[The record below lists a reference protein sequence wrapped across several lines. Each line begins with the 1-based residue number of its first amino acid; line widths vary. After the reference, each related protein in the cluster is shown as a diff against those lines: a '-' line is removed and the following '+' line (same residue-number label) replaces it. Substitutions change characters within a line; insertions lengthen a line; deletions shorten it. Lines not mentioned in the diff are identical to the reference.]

1 MANYNRDAI
10 KFYSG
15 VDLHKRKSYLYVI
28 DINGDKVSSK
38 EIATT
43 QKDFETFFS
52 PYVSSGILVA
62 VEISSMTFWLC
73 DVLYAMGVKVYVVNT
88 LENHYLSRSVK
99 KTDKEDAR
107 KLAIQLWKDILPCP
121 VYIPKKEERD
131 LRRLVSQRHSLVKS
145 VTRVMNRT
153 GHLLSNYEIKFSRR
167 ALSAAKRWQQL
178 HESFEAGQN
187 PVKAK
192 VIRIRRSRVSR
203 VPTSPKGNL
212 TERVLEVDH
221 VGHVD
226 HVDQVDQVDPMLLGE
241 FTLQYGQFK
250 LFKDQISRVEKSLQ
264 SHLDQTPRLNAM
276 YQLLLTIPGMGP
288 ITSSALIGCIGD
300 INRFGSGRQ
309 MVSYLGLCP
318 KVRESAGKS
327 LSNGSITKRGNS
339 RLRGYFVQASVALLS
354 SRNSKAQPL
363 KEWYERIRRKKGWRT
378 ARIAL
383 ARKLGII
390 AFGVLKTNTPY
401 DPEKVTKKKVT
412 VTNTNTNTDTNTD
425 ADAKAKPNQRD

>member
-15 VDLHKRKSYLYVI
+15 VDLHKKKSYVYVI
-28 DINGDKVSSK
+28 DITGDKVSSK

-43 QKDFETFFS
+43 QKDFERFFS

-62 VEISSMTFWLC
+62 VEISSLTFWLC
-73 DVLYAMGVKVYVVNT
+73 DVLYALGVEVYVVNT

-131 LRRLVSQRHSLVKS
+131 LRRLVSQRHCLVKNL
-145 VTRVMNRT
+145 TRVMNRT
-153 GHLLSNYEIKFSRR
+153 GHVLANYEIKFSRR
-167 ALSAAKRWQQL
+167 ALAAAKRWQQL

-187 PVKAK
+187 PVK
-192 VIRIRRSRVSR
+192 VIKLTRSRVSG
-203 VPTSPKGNL
+203 VSTNQKGNL
-212 TERVLEVDH
+212 TERVLEENQVA
-221 VGHVD
+221 HVD
-226 HVDQVDQVDPMLLGE
+226 PILLGE
-241 FTLQYGQFK
+241 FALQYDQFK
-250 LFKDQISRVEKSLQ
+250 LFKDQIATMEKSLQ
-264 SHLDQTPRLNAM
+264 SHFDQTPRLNAM

-327 LSNGSITKRGNS
+327 LSSGGITKRGNS
-339 RLRGYFVQASVALLS
+339 RLRGYFVQAAVALLS
-354 SRNSKAQPL
+354 SRNSRAQPL

-383 ARKLGII
+383 ARKLGLI

-401 DPEKVTKKKVT
+401 DPLKVAKKKVT
-412 VTNTNTNTDTNTD
+412 DTDTDTDTNT
-425 ADAKAKPNQRD
+425 KPESKKQLRNEPSHKH

>member
-1 MANYNRDAI
+1 MTNYNRDAI

-15 VDLHKRKSYLYVI
+15 VDFHKKKSYLYVI
-28 DINGDKVSSK
+28 DIKGDKVSSK

-43 QKDFETFFS
+43 QTDFETFFA

-62 VEISSMTFWLC
+62 VEISSLTFWLC
-73 DVLYAMGVKVYVVNT
+73 DVLYAMGVEVYVVNT

-107 KLAIQLWKDILPCP
+107 KLAIQLWKDILPKP

-131 LRRLVSQRHSLVKS
+131 LRRLISQRHSLVKS

-153 GHLLSNYEIKFSRR
+153 GHVLANYEIKFSRR
-167 ALSAAKRWQQL
+167 ALAAAKRWQQL

-187 PVKAK
+187 PVK
-192 VIRIRRSRVSR
+192 VIRITRNRVSGI
-203 VPTSPKGNL
+203 PKNQKGDL
-212 TERVLEVDH
+212 TERVLEVNH
-221 VGHVD
+221 
-226 HVDQVDQVDPMLLGE
+226 VDPMLLGE
-241 FTLQYGQFK
+241 FALQYDQFK
-250 LFKDQISRVEKSLQ
+250 LFKNQISTVEKSLH
-264 SHLDQTPRLNAM
+264 SHFDQTPRLSAM
-276 YQLLLTIPGMGP
+276 YHLLLTIPGMGP

-327 LSNGSITKRGNS
+327 LSSGGITKRGNS
-339 RLRGYFVQASVALLS
+339 RLRGYFVQAAVALLS

-383 ARKLGII
+383 ARKLGLI

-401 DPEKVTKKKVT
+401 DPIKVTKKKVT
-412 VTNTNTNTDTNTD
+412 DTD
-425 ADAKAKPNQRD
+425 AKDAKAEPNKEIKEALNT